1 MKKLLTE
8 WRKFLKEQEGE
19 LRTVGDLRRA
29 VRGAALAKRKGQ
41 GQDAIKD
48 VAVSALLDFIPGAG
62 TANSIFDIIKSTYS
76 LPDDKKTNTVL
87 DLLNV
92 DDQISAI
99 VDDSVENAF
108 LKALGNELENEPDH
122 QVLTALNVTT
132 LLQKYIGREFEDRTV
147 AGFQED

>member
-8 WRKFLKEQEGE
+8 WRKYLKEQEGQ
-19 LRTVGDLRRA
+19 LKTVGDLRRA
-29 VRGAALAKRKGQ
+29 VKGASLAKRKGQ
-41 GQDAIKD
+41 GAAAVKD
-48 VAVSALLDFIPGAG
+48 VAVSALLDLLPGAG
-62 TANSIFDIIKSTYS
+62 TAKSIWDVINSAYS
-76 LPDDKKTNTVL
+76 LPDDKKTNTAL

-108 LKALGNELENEPDH
+108 LNALGSELKNEPDERE
-122 QVLTALNVTT
+122 LETLNVTT
-132 LLQKYIGREFEDRTV
+132 LLQKYISKEFEDRTV